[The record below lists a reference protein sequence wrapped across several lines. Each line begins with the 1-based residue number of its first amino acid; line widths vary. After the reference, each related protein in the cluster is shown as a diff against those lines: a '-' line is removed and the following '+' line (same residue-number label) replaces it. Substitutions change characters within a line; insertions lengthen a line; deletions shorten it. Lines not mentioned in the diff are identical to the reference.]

1 MKSILFLCIL
11 FLNVLYAQEFTPGY
25 YIINS
30 SATYAV
36 INPSSSD
43 FYENENGC
51 LEMYELLQMKSGE
64 VVMAYELN
72 KGRYYC
78 YDPNGRIIMFQGANC
93 LTKAPIVPGAGI
105 GHMLATIQLID
116 GSSLSEGAYY
126 WIIGQNISNS
136 TIKIQVADGQTYDVP
151 QEKIML
157 LSAEIRNYTKDFEF
171 SPVEN

>member
-1 MKSILFLCIL
+1 MKSLLFLCIL
-11 FLNVLYAQEFTPGY
+11 FFNVVYAQEFTPGY

-30 SATYAV
+30 SASYAV

-51 LEMYELLQMKSGE
+51 LEIYELLQMKSGE
-64 VVMAYELN
+64 VVMAYEFH

-78 YDPNGRIIMFQGANC
+78 YDPNGRIVMFQGFNC
-93 LTKAPIVPGAGI
+93 LTKAPIVQGAGI
-105 GHMLATIQLID
+105 GHMLSTIQLID
-116 GSSLSEGAYY
+116 GGSLSEGAYY

-157 LSAEIRNYTKDFEF
+157 LSAEIRNFTKDFEF
-171 SPVEN
+171 FPVEN

>member
-1 MKSILFLCIL
+1 MKSILLLSIL
-11 FLNVLYAQEFTPGY
+11 FLNVIYAQEFTPGY

-51 LEMYELLQMKSGE
+51 LEMYDQLLMKSGE
-64 VVMAYELN
+64 VVMTYEFH

-78 YDPNGRIIMFQGANC
+78 YDPNGRIVMFQGANC
-93 LTKAPIVPGAGI
+93 LTKAPNVPGAGI
-105 GHMLATIQLID
+105 GHMLSTIQLID

-126 WIIGQNISNS
+126 WVIGQNISNS
-136 TIKIQVADGQTYDVP
+136 TIKIQVADAQTYDVP

-171 SPVEN
+171 FQVEN